1 MRFGIYTLDDFDVK
15 GKTVLCRV
23 DMNQPVDRASDSL
36 KSIQRITACAP
47 TLKELSD
54 KGARV
59 VVMAHQGSDI
69 EYKNFYNTRP
79 HARVLSELL
88 GCEVKWIEDV
98 CGPTARD
105 AIRNMKDGE
114 IILLDNVRFC
124 SEEQTLFELNLKLT
138 HEQQAH
144 TQVVEKLAPLGDLY
158 VCDAFAAA
166 HRDQPTLCG
175 FEQVLPSAMGR
186 LFEREYCVVSELME
200 KPEHPCTFV
209 LGGSKISDAFMMME
223 TVLASGAADKVLPGG
238 LVGQIL
244 LASQGKE
251 IGSGTRGFIEKSGY
265 GEFIEKAKG
274 IYEKYADRIVLPID
288 LAKARTIA
296 VVGEN
301 AIKMM
306 TVGGGSSSLKVQH
319 EYTPLEGIRAAADG
333 KAEVIY
339 ERGYVGD
346 VTGDYNGVKT
356 GQDLSESRSEAQL
369 IADAVAAAR
378 KADAVIFVGGLNKS
392 NHQDCEGD
400 DRLQYGLPYA
410 QDKVIGALAGANPNL
425 AVVIVSGNAVAMPWI
440 GRVPAV
446 LEAWFSGSEAGN
458 ALADVVFGAVNP
470 SGKLPFTF
478 PVRLEDNSAH
488 ALGEYPGTD
497 KVTYNEGIFVGYRWH
512 DKEQL
517 KPLFAF
523 GHGLSYTTFDIANVQ
538 ADRTT
543 LAANGRI
550 RVSADV
556 TNTGSRPGAEVV
568 QLYIGDEESS
578 LPRPVKELKGFQK
591 IALDPGQTQTVTFEI
606 TPDMLQ
612 YYDDARGAW
621 VAEPGAFTAYVGA
634 ASDDIRGT
642 AAFELK

>member
-223 TVLASGAADKVLPGG
+223 IVLASGAADKVLTGG

-288 LAKARTIA
+288 LAQVVSGARVEAEIGA
-296 VVGEN
+296 VPADFDALDIGEKTAKTYREIILASKTVFANGPVGVFEKRES
-301 AIKMM
+301 ALG
-306 TVGGGSSSLKVQH
+306 TEALFHALADTEGYTVVGGGDSV
-319 EYTPLEGIRAAADG
+319 TAAKQFGVTDQL
-333 KAEVIY
+333 
-339 ERGYVGD
+339 GYIC
-346 VTGDYNGVKT
+346 TGG
-356 GQDLSESRSEAQL
+356 
-369 IADAVAAAR
+369 
-378 KADAVIFVGGLNKS
+378 
-392 NHQDCEGD
+392 
-400 DRLQYGLPYA
+400 
-410 QDKVIGALAGANPNL
+410 GALIRFLTGEELP
-425 AVVIVSGNAVAMPWI
+425 VVK
-440 GRVPAV
+440 
-446 LEAWFSGSEAGN
+446 
-458 ALADVVFGAVNP
+458 ALRHAA
-470 SGKLPFTF
+470 KAF
-478 PVRLEDNSAH
+478 P
-488 ALGEYPGTD
+488 
-497 KVTYNEGIFVGYRWH
+497 
-512 DKEQL
+512 Q
-517 KPLFAF
+517 
-523 GHGLSYTTFDIANVQ
+523 
-538 ADRTT
+538 
-543 LAANGRI
+543 
-550 RVSADV
+550 
-556 TNTGSRPGAEVV
+556 
-568 QLYIGDEESS
+568 EE
-578 LPRPVKELKGFQK
+578 K
-591 IALDPGQTQTVTFEI
+591 A
-606 TPDMLQ
+606 
-612 YYDDARGAW
+612 
-621 VAEPGAFTAYVGA
+621 
-634 ASDDIRGT
+634 
-642 AAFELK
+642 